1 MKAVTPA
8 WHEATME
15 VNYARGLDP
24 WFACEAVGSKHGWGH
39 TAEFDHDGESW
50 RAKLY
55 AQESGIVHPGEK
67 TPTGTEIG
75 FDAIREPRIQI
86 EPRDDPTGEA
96 KVNAHLRPRWQGMRV
111 ENSHEQVSELSI
123 PDAIEE
129 GVSVRLSGANVDAIE
144 YVALLANAAAA
155 LGINARYFQDP
166 HPTSTVTDVARYVRL
181 DRDASGSV
189 HARDGPLTSPGHL
202 LESDRSGY
210 RKVVQNDDDE
220 RGRNQP
226 GYYQTTTLG
235 PRRIQEAFPS
245 HSAPVEIKHYY
256 AREAAGTERE
266 HPLAHPKLEVAYQV
280 SRWNDRIGV
289 GTDLAELCEELDRVL
304 HAVLV
309 DAGIDPAPEENDG
322 DPGGPGPYIEDS
334 YFTPE
339 VDDHREPPS
348 LNLSHI
354 QHEQESV
361 VIRHIADGLSPVE
374 WESIQTLVT
383 DGGRVSPADIAEDHG
398 RNVGSVRRAL
408 RRMEDLVERSYGEV
422 ALRSTYVGKLLH
434 NKVREAREA
443 NRELVDATG
452 KALLAA
458 ERGLDERTSALLT
471 WCTARGVDVEQY
483 GEAVETVRMGE
494 VERGPPGKPLGPL
507 RQRLRRALCL
517 WTEAGRDEAALRQAE
532 VRYRLSDE
540 SRRRRADLW
549 RLIR

>member
-39 TAEFDHDGESW
+39 TAEFDHDGEPW

-55 AQESGIVHPGEK
+55 AQESGIVHPGDA
-67 TPTGTEIG
+67 TPTGTEIA
-75 FDAIREPRIQI
+75 FDVIREPRIQI
-86 EPRDDPTGEA
+86 EPADDLTGEA

-111 ENSHEQVSELSI
+111 ENSHGQVSELSI

-129 GVSVRLSGANVDAIE
+129 GVSVRLSGANVDAGE

-155 LGINARYFQDP
+155 LGINARYFEDP
-166 HPTSTVTDVARYVRL
+166 HPTSTVTDAARYVRL
-181 DRDASGSV
+181 DRNASGPV
-189 HARDGPLTSPGHL
+189 HARDGPLASLGHL
-202 LESDRSGY
+202 LEHDRSGY

-220 RGRNQP
+220 RGRNRP
-226 GYYQTTTLG
+226 GYYHTTTLG

-256 AREAAGTERE
+256 AREAVSTERD

-280 SRWNDRIGV
+280 SRWDDKIGV
-289 GTDLAELCEELDRVL
+289 GADLADLREELDRVL

-309 DAGIDPAPEENDG
+309 DAGIDPAPENNDG
-322 DPGGPGPYIEDS
+322 DPDGPGPYIEDS
-334 YFTPE
+334 YFSPE
-339 VDDHREPPS
+339 VADHREPPS
-348 LNLSHI
+348 LNLSHV

-374 WESIQTLVT
+374 WESLQTLVT
-383 DGGRVSPADIAEDHG
+383 DGGSVSPADIAEDHG

-408 RRMEDLVERSYGEV
+408 RRIDDLVERTYGEV
-422 ALRSTYVGKLLH
+422 AVRSSYVAELLH
-434 NKVREAREA
+434 EKVRDAREA
-443 NRELVDATG
+443 NRELADATG

-458 ERGLDERTSALLT
+458 ERGLDERTSALLA
-471 WCTARGVDVEQY
+471 WCASRGVDIESR
-483 GEAVETVRMGE
+483 GEAVESVRMGE
-494 VERGPPGKPLGPL
+494 VERGPPGKPLRPL
-507 RQRLRRALCL
+507 RQRLRRALDL
-517 WTEAGRDEAALRQAE
+517 WTEAGHEAAALRQAE
-532 VRYRLSDE
+532 VRYRLGGD
-540 SRRRRADLW
+540 RRRAEFW